1 MCYTVLNVF
10 KITNDKCVFYTF
22 FFFFTSPRINI
33 LSINFLD
40 VSKSL

>member
-10 KITNDKCVFYTF
+10 KLTNDKCVFYTF
-22 FFFFTSPRINI
+22 FFFTPPRINI

>member
-22 FFFFTSPRINI
+22 FYISSYKYT
-33 LSINFLD
+33 
-40 VSKSL
+40 KY